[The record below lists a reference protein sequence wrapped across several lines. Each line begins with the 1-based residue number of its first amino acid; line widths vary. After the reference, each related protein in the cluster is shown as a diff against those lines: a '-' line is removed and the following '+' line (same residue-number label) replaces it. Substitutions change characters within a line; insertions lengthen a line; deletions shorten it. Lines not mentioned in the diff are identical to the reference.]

1 MKNRKMGKGIL
12 VVGLVLYGAMD
23 VVAQSV
29 TYSHDAAKM
38 NQITVGEIGSGS
50 LTPGLYY
57 QALHKSYSKSA
68 ASKNKLSYRTLAGVN
83 LYNQV
88 DEAEAL
94 DSAMVARAKI
104 EALNVADRSG
114 GALDVAWA
122 AEGGK
127 ITDKMGDFGR
137 NINRILQTGGNG
149 DDQSYWKGHYQ
160 MRHKSHAGRLYAQCP
175 AQETIPAHLY
185 GCGKEERR
193 TYPLPRPAI
202 QRTQDLGT
210 ACCHQSN
217 RKPESASSGCRH
229 GAVAFCRMDYRGWQ
243 GMKKEREKEFINSI
257 NNDKHESSKPSVQSS
272 AIRGDLYRSTGRRE
286 SVVQG

>member
-149 DDQSYWKGHYQ
+149 DDQSYWKEHYQ
-160 MRHKSHAGRLYAQCP
+160 MFQC
-175 AQETIPAHLY
+175 
-185 GCGKEERR
+185 
-193 TYPLPRPAI
+193 AI
-202 QRTQDLGT
+202 RATQDAYMPNARRTQDLRT